1 MATPYYNVGKATLTA
16 GSTTMTGQGTLWLGN
31 VRSGD
36 QVVSYTGQTAI
47 VDTVNSNT
55 SITLARAYRGT
66 SQTAADY
73 EIIYTPDDPFTQQL
87 GRKVLEAINASA
99 LVKLG
104 AVTPAAR
111 QLVRFD
117 QAGNAALSPLSDYM
131 LTLLDDAD
139 AGAAR
144 ATLGIS
150 GAGSSVALRGV
161 FVPPSPWPTEDLTP
175 AAVSTMVG
183 GQGYYQIFRDNAGAP
198 AQTPPGWPQTY
209 GAIWGFISSGNGYTY
224 SWQKFTGWSGN
235 REWVRK
241 AINATTWGPWA
252 EVYHQGNVI
261 GAVSQVGGVPG
272 GALSTG
278 WQSNANGYYKREAD
292 GTQICICN
300 PTINYTA
307 APVTPQTFTCPAAF
321 VGATNTRWG
330 NAIPVNF
337 SGNATTQ
344 RDSTIAASSAIVEV
358 GTTTYSVYITEGSL
372 TVSVAMRLRLEGRWY

>member
-1 MATPYYNVGKATLTA
+1 MSKPYYDIGKATLTA
-16 GSTTMTGQGTLWLGN
+16 GSDIMTGQGTLWLGN
-31 VRSGD
+31 ARPGD
-36 QVVSYTGQTAI
+36 QAVSESGHTAI
-47 VDTVNSNT
+47 VGEVVSNT
-55 SITLARAYRGT
+55 QIKLKRPYRGT
-66 SQTAADY
+66 SQAAQSY
-73 EIIYTPDDPFTQQL
+73 EILYTPDDPFTQQL

-150 GAGSSVALRGV
+150 GAGSSVALRGAI
-161 FVPPSPWPTEDLTP
+161 VPPEPWPNEDLSP
-175 AAVSTMVG
+175 G
-183 GQGYYQIFRDNAGAP
+183 GVHILIGGAGYYQLNRTNAGAP
-198 AQTPPGWPQTY
+198 IQTPPGWPQTY
-209 GAIWGFISSGNGYTY
+209 GSCWGFSSPDSNYGYG
-224 SWQKFTGWSGN
+224 WQEFSGFSGN
-235 REWVRK
+235 RRWMRK
-241 AINATTWGPWA
+241 AVNATTWGPWA

-261 GAVSQVGGVPG
+261 GAVSQVSGVPG

-278 WQSNANGYYKREAD
+278 WQSNANGYYKRDAD

-321 VGATNTRWG
+321 VGAANTRWG
-330 NAIPVNF
+330 KAIPVNF
-337 SGNATTQ
+337 SGNVTTQ
-344 RDSTIAASSAIVEV
+344 RESAIAASSAIVEV
-358 GTTTYSVYITEGSL
+358 GTTTYSIYITEGSL
-372 TVSVAMRLRLEGRWY
+372 TVSAAMRLRLEGRCY